1 MLFKIKKVKNIDSLV
16 DLYYNRYRSIRNN
29 YLMKKYFISVDLEGV
44 HGAVGEPYIGFVKS
58 VFDYPKAIESVVL
71 EINTAVRALFNGGAD
86 EVYVWDGHGGG
97 NNFDPAL
104 IDPRA
109 KQILTSSVYSPQ
121 RFDCLKDQNFDGVI
135 FIGYHAREGTGGVLA
150 HTYTSVNNQYIKIN
164 GVPYGEFELD
174 CCSIGALGV
183 PALFACADDV
193 ALSQIQA
200 FAPEIVTVI
209 TKYAKGRNS
218 AIFREREDVLKD
230 IYEGVQKAMHLQGI
244 PRTFNYPC
252 DFEIRYTRM
261 EYAASQL
268 QSIAP
273 KLPCV
278 KYGEDLHVLKATL
291 RDVNDLRLFF

>member
-1 MLFKIKKVKNIDSLV
+1 
-16 DLYYNRYRSIRNN
+16 
-29 YLMKKYFISVDLEGV
+29 MKKYFITVDLEGV
-44 HGAVGEPYIGFVKS
+44 HGAVGEPYTGFIKS
-58 VFDYPKAIESVVL
+58 VSDYPKAIESVVL
-71 EINTAVRALFNGGAD
+71 EINTAVSALFDGGAD

-109 KQILTSSVYSPQ
+109 KQIITSSVYSPQ
-121 RFDCLKDQNFDGVI
+121 RFDCLKEQNFNGVI

-150 HTYTSVNNQYIKIN
+150 HTYSSVHNQYIKIN

-174 CCSIGALGV
+174 CCSIGAFGV
-183 PALFACADDV
+183 PALFASADDV
-193 ALSQIQA
+193 ALSQMQA
-200 FAPEIVTVI
+200 FAPEIVTVV
-209 TKYAKGRNS
+209 TKYAKSRNS
-218 AIFREREDVLKD
+218 AIFREREEVLKD
-230 IYEGVQKAMHLQGI
+230 IYEGVQKAMLLRGK

-268 QSIAP
+268 QRIAP

-278 KYGEDLHVLKATL
+278 EYGEDLHVLKATI